1 MIKVGLIGI
10 GGMGGNHFE
19 CYKNIENAEVVAV
32 ADVREAMAS
41 EKISGTSTKLYKSID
56 ELLEKEDLDMVDICT
71 PSYMHREMSI
81 KCLGRGLNVL
91 CEKPM
96 SLNSDDTA
104 EIIRAA
110 EKSGKIFMTA
120 HVVRFMKPYVYLKN
134 VIESN
139 KLGRLLRLD
148 LKRISE
154 IPYWSWENWMLDTE
168 KSGGTPIDL
177 SIHDIDFVQ
186 YVLGIPK
193 EVGAVYRKLNNN
205 NDFIV
210 SELVYDDCVVS
221 AEAGWYNYKLP
232 FVASYTAIFQ
242 DGIVEYKNEKLY
254 NCGAEIKID
263 KPESG
268 KDTGINIS
276 SDNAY
281 EAEIRYFISC
291 IENSESPKL
300 VTPDSSHNSIKLIE
314 RILNSATV
322 L

>member
-104 EIIRAA
+104 EIIKAA

-186 YVLGIPK
+186 YVLGMPK

-210 SELVYDDCVVS
+210 SELVYD
-221 AEAGWYNYKLP
+221 
-232 FVASYTAIFQ
+232 Q

>member
-154 IPYWSWENWMLDTE
+154 MNGRSCGERHTSMKNPYVPDADAEGYPVVVAQPKPGSEDEIAFRPESIVIL
-168 KSGGTPIDL
+168 SGKKY
-177 SIHDIDFVQ
+177 SQ
-186 YVLGIPK
+186 
-193 EVGAVYRKLNNN
+193 
-205 NDFIV
+205 
-210 SELVYDDCVVS
+210 
-221 AEAGWYNYKLP
+221 
-232 FVASYTAIFQ
+232 
-242 DGIVEYKNEKLY
+242 
-254 NCGAEIKID
+254 AEILEKNGGNSPFRYFEPQPYKCPSVHQGSIVTITRGGVEHSGSGPDD
-263 KPESG
+263 KPVGDRIIVDSVHRDCAVDEWSYV
-268 KDTGINIS
+268 GIHFRTPASPRRFLPNGS
-276 SDNAY
+276 LSRRCQSEKRCNA
-281 EAEIRYFISC
+281 
-291 IENSESPKL
+291 
-300 VTPDSSHNSIKLIE
+300 
-314 RILNSATV
+314 
-322 L
+322 